1 MRYWSIPFVLI
12 RSDFQDM
19 LNRNTRVVT
28 VYRRLWSMQSWKNI
42 WSSLLDGGTGK
53 DWTELLPYMG
63 LLRTLSDHGIK
74 EYAEWWW
81 INNMAVATKP
91 VSWGKS
97 IRDCVGFQQGC
108 CMWSHIHEMVYFQ
121 DTKAIKKIFVETL
134 AFLTNKVLLTCQP
147 QWLANIT
154 TNCQG
159 SPCARHWHPCVGRF
173 GPPRYEVRIIIIVIL
188 LFYR

>member
-1 MRYWSIPFVLI
+1 
-12 RSDFQDM
+12 
-19 LNRNTRVVT
+19 
-28 VYRRLWSMQSWKNI
+28 
-42 WSSLLDGGTGK
+42 
-53 DWTELLPYMG
+53 MG

-134 AFLTNKVLLTCQP
+134 AYLTNKVLLTCQP
-147 QWLANIT
+147 Q
-154 TNCQG
+154 
-159 SPCARHWHPCVGRF
+159 
-173 GPPRYEVRIIIIVIL
+173 
-188 LFYR
+188 